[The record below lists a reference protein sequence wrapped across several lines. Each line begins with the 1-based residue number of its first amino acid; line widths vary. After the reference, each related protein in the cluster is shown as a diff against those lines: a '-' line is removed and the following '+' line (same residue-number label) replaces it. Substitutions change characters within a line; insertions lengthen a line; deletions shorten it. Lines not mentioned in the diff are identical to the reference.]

1 MARDL
6 KLQLVLSTID
16 KVTKPL
22 KAITGRNK
30 EAAAA
35 FKATRDQIKQL
46 HKQQSDIRS
55 YRQANIESVKQ
66 ARALRDLA
74 TKSRGY
80 TQALDEQR
88 RVHTN
93 LRSNLKSA
101 QTQYNKLA
109 KALIDGKGNTAEFQR
124 ELEKANIRLTS
135 ARQAFE
141 RSSSSIRT
149 YQTRIRNAGRETDNL
164 TKAQRGTQ
172 DRLTTLK
179 TKLDAAGVGTEGLG
193 AKSRRLRTDQE
204 RLNTTLK
211 QQEDALKRVAQQQAR
226 MARARNSYDRANQL
240 RGNLAGAG
248 ARGMAVGGA
257 SIYGAARLLA
267 PGIEYGAQMSELQ
280 AIARLSKD
288 DPRFQMLKD
297 QARGLGASTAF
308 SASEVGAGQTFLARA
323 GFTPEAIR
331 ASMAD
336 ILNLALANNTD
347 LARTADIASNI
358 SSAFKIDPEVE
369 GNITRVA
376 DVLSGTASRAN
387 VDLEM
392 LGDTMKYLGGKS
404 DLGLTLEQAA
414 TMAGLL
420 GNIGI
425 QGSQAGTTT
434 RGLIN
439 RLTAPAKA
447 GREAMEELGLQVAD
461 AEGNMRELPSI
472 LRDINNA
479 TRDMGNVQRQDILT
493 RIFGVEAGSGSA
505 ELVSLMSDGGLD
517 RLLDQLHN
525 VQGENARM
533 AATLADNAGGD
544 LKGLSSAWQEIGISL
559 TDTNDGPLRELIQ
572 NLTSVLRGVGQWI
585 KENPE
590 LVAKLATAAAVLA
603 GLVAVGGSLLVV
615 LSSIIGPFA
624 LLRYGLTILG
634 VKGGA
639 AIGIIKGLGGA
650 LTWAGRALLWLGR
663 ALMLNPIGLAIT
675 AIALGAYLIYKH
687 WDKIV
692 PYFKGLLAE
701 VVAGFNGGLLGISKL
716 IANFSPLGMFYR
728 AFSGVMNW
736 FGVDLPGNL
745 VDGLIAGLN
754 RLWPN
759 LMASIER
766 LAAKLPDPVR
776 KALGIKSPSRV
787 FASLG
792 DDTMA
797 GLQRGLQRS
806 QGGPL
811 NAVLGVGQAMAKA
824 GALALGIGGAGQAV
838 AIDSRPPISA
848 AGGPSVVVQGDTLHI
863 QLTAPAGADLAQIEQ
878 LFHRLLD
885 QRERHK
891 AARVR
896 SALSDYD

>member
-80 TQALDEQR
+80 TQALEDQR

-323 GFTPEAIR
+323 GFTPEAIS

-336 ILNLALANNTD
+336 ILNLALANKTD

-544 LKGLSSAWQEIGISL
+544 LKGLNSAWQEIGISL

-572 NLTSVLRGVGQWI
+572 SLTSVLRSVGDWI
-585 KENPE
+585 KENPK
-590 LVAKLATAAAVLA
+590 LVGRLATAAAVIA

-615 LSSIIGPFA
+615 LSSIIGPLA
-624 LLRYGLTILG
+624 LLRYGMTLFG
-634 VKGGA
+634 VA
-639 AIGIIKGLGGA
+639 AGTSLAPVLLVIG
-650 LTWAGRALLWLGR
+650 
-663 ALMLNPIGLAIT
+663 
-675 AIALGAYLIYKH
+675 AIALLAAGAYLIYKH

-692 PYFKGLLAE
+692 PYFKGLWAE
-701 VVAGFNGGLLGISKL
+701 IKAGFNGGFAGIAEL
-716 IANFSPLGMFYR
+716 IVNFSPVGLFYR
-728 AFSGVMNW
+728 AFSAVMRY
-736 FGVDLPGNL
+736 FGVEMPERFTDYGRQML
-745 VDGLIAGLN
+745 AGLVN
-754 RLWPN
+754 GITNGLGAVKSAITGAGEQMVGWF
-759 LMASIER
+759 
-766 LAAKLPDPVR
+766 KD
-776 KALGIKSPSRV
+776 KLGIHSPSRV

-811 NAVLGVGQAMAKA
+811 SAVLGAGQAMVKA

-863 QLTAPAGADLAQIEQ
+863 QLSAPAGADLAQIEQ
-878 LFHRLLD
+878 LFNRLLD